1 TAPQRSTPA
10 TSSAMRD
17 RPLPGEPDTPEIDAT
32 VSLADLLRASMPE
45 AADTLLMRV
54 EGLLHSP
61 RIRAL
66 PERSRRQLDAL
77 LPAAVQAA
85 AGTRSPTAALNRLLD
100 LFEQIAQRRVYLSL
114 LAEYPQA
121 LARVARM
128 VAASEW
134 VALYL

>member
-1 TAPQRSTPA
+1 
-10 TSSAMRD
+10 
-17 RPLPGEPDTPEIDAT
+17 
-32 VSLADLLRASMPE
+32 
-45 AADTLLMRV
+45 V
-54 EGLLHSP
+54 EGLLQSP

-66 PERSRRQLDAL
+66 PERSRRQLGAL

-85 AGTRSPTAALNRLLD
+85 AATRSPTAALNRLLE
-100 LFEQIAQRRVYLSL
+100 LFEQIAQRRVYLTL

-134 VALYL
+134 VAHYLKRNPILLDSLIDWSSLMEPLDFAQIARQMRADLDQCVLQIGRAHV